1 MIPIQNLY
9 YLLCYAWNRLPEE
22 AEARAV
28 SGQAFR
34 RPLPLLAR
42 VLLSGTRRLL
52 HLGLPTAYAERTAEL
67 PELRGRVLL
76 TPTLSQDLLRRGRAV
91 CAVDELTPDTP
102 LAGLLR
108 GTLHQLGRSRALP
121 PELRREIRQTLRRFP
136 AAVAAVPLSA
146 ASLRTVRRLRPGG
159 LGGFLLNV
167 CELLHRSAL
176 PMPDAA
182 GQARFRDFRRD
193 EPLMARLFEQFVRNF
208 YRLEQRLFR
217 VSSETIAWQAAA
229 ETPEALALLPAMITD
244 TSLECPARKIILD
257 TKYYAAALKRHHD
270 QARLIS
276 PHLYQLYAYLQNQP
290 ARPGQQLEGILLY
303 PAAAQAVNL
312 RYTLG
317 GHPVRVVTIDLNQP
331 WEGIAAALLGLLAE

>member
-22 AEARAV
+22 AEVRAV
-28 SGQAFR
+28 SGQAFK
-34 RPLPLLAR
+34 RPLPLLAQ

-52 HLGLPTAYAERTAEL
+52 ARGLPVAYAERVEEL
-67 PELRGRVLL
+67 GELRGRVLL
-76 TPTLSQDLLRRGRAV
+76 TPTLSQDLPRRGRAV
-91 CAVDELTPDTP
+91 CAFDELSPDAP
-102 LAGLLR
+102 LAGLLL
-108 GTLHQLGRSRALP
+108 GTLQQLSRSRALP
-121 PELRREIRQTLRRFP
+121 TEQRQQIRLALRRFP
-136 AAVAAVPLSA
+136 VAVVVRPLGA
-146 ASLRTVRRLRPGG
+146 ASLRAARRLRPGG

-167 CELLHRSAL
+167 CELLHLSAL
-176 PMPDAA
+176 PTPDAA
-182 GQARFRDFRRD
+182 GPARFRDFRRD
-193 EPLMARLFEQFVRNF
+193 ERLMARLFEQFVRNF
-208 YRLEQRLFR
+208 YRLEQRQFR

-229 ETPEALALLPAMITD
+229 DTPEALALLPTMITD
-244 TSLECPARKIILD
+244 TSLESPTRKIILD

-290 ARPGQQLEGILLY
+290 AQPGQALEGILLY
-303 PAAAQAVNL
+303 PAAAQAVDL

-331 WEGIAAALLGLLAE
+331 WEGIAADLLTLVS